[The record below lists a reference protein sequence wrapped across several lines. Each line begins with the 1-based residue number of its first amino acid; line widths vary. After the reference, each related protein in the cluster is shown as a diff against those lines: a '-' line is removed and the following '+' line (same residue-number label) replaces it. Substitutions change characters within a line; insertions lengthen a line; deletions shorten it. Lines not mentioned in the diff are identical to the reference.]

1 MNQSANNR
9 MNAISEQGL
18 CAGCG
23 ICQSIAG
30 QGKIKVVKSVNG
42 YERPVIIGDLDNT
55 TVEKIFN
62 ICPGTRIEGLPTKEI
77 TPSTQIDK
85 VWGPWLRIARAWAGE
100 PKPRFEGSTGGVL
113 TALAQFLLKDQRV
126 DFILHTKARC
136 YLFPE
141 TRYLSRCY
149 QR

>member
-62 ICPGTRIEGLPTKEI
+62 ICPGTRIEGLPTVKI
-77 TPSTQIDK
+77 
-85 VWGPWLRIARAWAGE
+85 
-100 PKPRFEGSTGGVL
+100 
-113 TALAQFLLKDQRV
+113 FLEK
-126 DFILHTKARC
+126 F
-136 YLFPE
+136 
-141 TRYLSRCY
+141 
-149 QR
+149 